1 MADGSKSTRVPFDG
15 VAAQGTLSYPYSLS
29 AVRIPGGDLVPARR
43 RRRYG
48 GSYGKR
54 RNRNRRFIVV
64 GVVLVLLA
72 AAAAWCLRKDD
83 SGVPDRLAVEPTC
96 SPTPTATVAP
106 VTPPRV
112 VALPQPPAVT
122 LSVLNGTNRSL
133 LAKHVADALAAQG
146 FHVRGQGNSRT
157 ALSGASQVVY
167 GPGATLLAR
176 TAALWV
182 PGSVVVPNPRAPRG
196 SVQLVLGSSFTRL
209 ATPAE
214 AAAARRGPVPTP
226 TAAPSPTQ
234 TVLPCRS

>member
-1 MADGSKSTRVPFDG
+1 VPFDG
-15 VAAQGTLSYPYSLS
+15 VAAKGTLSQDPSGVRRAPYSLS

-48 GSYGKR
+48 GTYGRR
-54 RNRNRRFIVV
+54 RNRNRRAVV
-64 GVVLVLLA
+64 LGAALVLLA
-72 AAAAWCLRKDD
+72 AGAAWYLRKDD
-83 SGVPDRLAVEPTC
+83 SGVPARLAVEPTC

-106 VTPPRV
+106 VAPPRV

-122 LSVLNGTNRSL
+122 MSVLNGTNHSL

-146 FHVRGQGNSRT
+146 FHITGQGNSRT
-157 ALSGASQVVY
+157 PLAGASQVVY

-182 PGSVVVPNPRAPRG
+182 PGSVVAPNPRAPRG

-226 TAAPSPTQ
+226 SAAPSPTQ